1 MMSYSLKSLV
11 SWVMFA
17 LGIFAVVYAS
27 NLALSELGNKAEWDK
42 LTLSM
47 WNSLVSHV
55 EEKLDKVSVSTEVSL
70 WNSDVS
76 VPSQNA
82 VKTYVDG
89 KVEAASGWT
98 CDTLATLLPKYG
110 NDAAQVLSKRGRPT
124 SINISSWSVFPYLC
138 YPNSA
143 SQIVCYYFTAVSSG
157 TPQWTYI
164 TLSWNEALWCN

>member
-1 MMSYSLKSLV
+1 MMSYSLKSLI

-27 NLALSELGNKAEWDK
+27 NLALSELGNKTEWDK

-55 EEKLDKVSVSTEVSL
+55 EEKLDKASVSTEVSL

-82 VKTYVDG
+82 VKTYVDAQVG
-89 KVEAASGWT
+89 ASGSGENYVVYWQT
-98 CDTLATLLPKYG
+98 CQYNNYYGLPCTPTCLSG
-110 NDAAQVLSKRGRPT
+110 EISIWQVFSVSAVPSGANG
-124 SINISSWSVFPYLC
+124 SNIINTQQCLKK
-138 YPNSA
+138 
-143 SQIVCYYFTAVSSG
+143 IVD
-157 TPQWTYI
+157 
-164 TLSWNEALWCN
+164 